1 MSQHHFLSFME
12 KDSWVIK
19 IERIKKLFNQI
30 LSHRGTRRVVKLME
44 VTQLLDSLV
53 PDMDVWYAER
63 CNVTIDFRKK
73 VAELRAEILDLESEN
88 QILQA
93 NLKDSVSG
101 YKTLQTLI
109 RKELPSMEEPDFSF
123 LDNLTISQEEDVAGT
138 KQ

>member
-19 IERIKKLFNQI
+19 IERIEKLFNQI